1 MNTVTEYIIFG
12 AMFVFFII
20 TAICIML
27 IYTDVYIL
35 KDQNKLEKRM
45 KIYEIIGMISG
56 IICLILFIVL
66 SVMTGKI

>member
-1 MNTVTEYIIFG
+1 MNTVTEYIIFW

-20 TAICIML
+20 TAICIMI

-45 KIYEIIGMISG
+45 KICEIIGMISD

>member
-12 AMFVFFII
+12 AMFVFLII
-20 TAICIML
+20 TEICIML

-35 KDQNKLEKRM
+35 KDRNKLEKRM